1 MPIRGRMVLTGLL
14 NARVL
19 EVFRASEVWR
29 LDLVGSVVDE
39 LGLNGSGAEA
49 LAGESSF
56 SSFCARAR

>member
-1 MPIRGRMVLTGLL
+1 
-14 NARVL
+14 VL

-56 SSFCARAR
+56 PPFALGLDDDHCAVW